1 MKVAALTTRTKL
13 LIFVFGL
20 VLAVVGAMS
29 YISVRL
35 DETFIERDAD
45 IGTRAAFDAFGAL
58 QADALYDGNLT
69 EVRKTLNHL
78 RANPNIQ
85 NAIVT
90 DVAGRILSDGTEEN
104 ARFFKP
110 IATDLLDR
118 LRNDPDLQ
126 DATQRQGMSFEAM
139 TRIAIP
145 DGPHLG
151 YFYLRTSLEPHID
164 HQAQRLAWTIR
175 VAAIMLAVA
184 SVAATAFAVWLT
196 RPILGAARVAQQ
208 IADGELTSRVDVRS
222 KDEIGLL
229 GSVMN
234 DMAESLSSKIQALE
248 EAKTGLRMA
257 KEQAEAANRAKTE
270 FLATMTHE
278 LRTPLNA
285 IIGFADVLHADIAKF
300 KGGETTASYVET
312 IKGCGEQL
320 LKLINDILDISR
332 IEMGKLVLQE
342 ETTSVAGLV
351 ETTMKMLRT
360 RASEG
365 AIAMS
370 SSVAKNLPPIYC
382 DRRKMLQVLTNVAG
396 NAIKFTSAGG
406 KVEIRAFLDAAGR
419 PVIEVADTG
428 IGIAPDDIEKALA
441 PFGQVDGALT
451 RRYDGIGL
459 GLPLSKALI
468 EAQSGQFAIT
478 SEVGHGTIVTITL
491 PKTRAILARA

>member
-1 MKVAALTTRTKL
+1 MTFAALTTRTKL
-13 LIFVFGL
+13 LIFVVGL
-20 VLAVVGAMS
+20 VLAVIGTMS
-29 YISVRL
+29 YLSVRL
-35 DETFIERDAD
+35 DETFLERDVN
-45 IGTRAAFDAFGAL
+45 ISTQAAFDAFGAL

-69 EVRKTLNHL
+69 EVRKTLHYL

-85 NAIVT
+85 IAIVT
-90 DVAGRILSDGTEEN
+90 DDAGRILSDGTEEN
-104 ARFFKP
+104 AQFFKP
-110 IATDLLDR
+110 IETNLLER
-118 LRNDPDLQ
+118 LRNDPSLR
-126 DATQRQGMSFEAM
+126 DATQRNGLSFEAM

-151 YFYLRTSLEPHID
+151 YFYLRASLEPHID
-164 HQAQRLAWTIR
+164 HQNERLAWTIR
-175 VAAIMLAVA
+175 VAAVMLTLA
-184 SVAATAFAVWLT
+184 SAAAIAFAMWLT

-208 IADGELTSRVDVRS
+208 IADGELSSRVDVRG

-234 DMAESLSSKIQALE
+234 DMAESLGTKIQALE
-248 EAKTGLRMA
+248 EARTGLRMA
-257 KEQAEAANRAKTE
+257 KDQAEAANRAKTE

-285 IIGFADVLHADIAKF
+285 IIGFSDVLMADIAKL
-300 KGGETTASYVET
+300 KGGEAAASYVDT

-342 ETTSVAGLV
+342 ETTSITSLV

-365 AIAMS
+365 SIAMS
-370 SSVAKNLPPIYC
+370 SAIAKNLPPIFC
-382 DRRKMLQVLTNVAG
+382 DRRKMLQVLTNVTG
-396 NAIKFTSAGG
+396 NAIKFTPAGG
-406 KVEIRAFLDAAGR
+406 KVDIRAFLDAAGR
-419 PVIEVADTG
+419 PVIEIADTG
-428 IGIAPDDIEKALA
+428 IGIAQDDIEKALA
-441 PFGQVDGALT
+441 PFGQVDGAMT
-451 RRYDGIGL
+451 RRYDGVGL

-478 SEVGHGTIVTITL
+478 SEPGQGTIVTITL
-491 PKTRAILARA
+491 PKTRAVLARA